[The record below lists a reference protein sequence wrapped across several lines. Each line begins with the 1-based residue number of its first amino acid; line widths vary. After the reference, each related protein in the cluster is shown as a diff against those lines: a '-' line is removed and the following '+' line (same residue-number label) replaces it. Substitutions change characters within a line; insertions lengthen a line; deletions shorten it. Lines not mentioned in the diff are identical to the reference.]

1 MIDLRPTLWTIR
13 AWAYQV
19 SMIWTHRRLNIAR
32 GISILVPRSASD
44 AEVACEV
51 RNALVNLY
59 TKGGK

>member
-1 MIDLRPTLWTIR
+1 MIDARPALWSLR
-13 AWAYQV
+13 AWLYQV

-44 AEVACEV
+44 AEVACEI

-59 TKGGK
+59 SQGKR